1 MLLIIYSGSLR
12 FSGNKCLT
20 RGCSVA
26 AVADMLATVRGPE
39 PVGAGIAAKVTGAAS
54 AGSRTRSRAGSR
66 RTGTS
71 VAGVISV
78 RPAGAGCFANLEIG
92 HSAVSRIAGDE
103 SRVCSAIRVAIGAKC
118 CCVVPGNFVRAA
130 GVAYSISGCSTNA
143 TFLGSYNNRLVFF
156 GIKHITN
163 AYLVEVLVGSDRC
176 GFSKDIVACQS
187 SPSGTLNSVAGT
199 THGTIN
205 IRVDFG
211 ANCCVQ

>member
-26 AVADMLATVRGPE
+26 AVADMLAAVRGPE

-78 RPAGAGCFANLEIG
+78 RTAGAGCFANLEIG
-92 HSAVSRIAGDE
+92 HSAVSRIAGDDG
-103 SRVCSAIRVAIGAKC
+103 VIGSPRQVTVEANHGILLIP
-118 CCVVPGNFVRAA
+118 VYFV
-130 GVAYSISGCSTNA
+130 
-143 TFLGSYNNRLVFF
+143 
-156 GIKHITN
+156 
-163 AYLVEVLVGSDRC
+163 
-176 GFSKDIVACQS
+176 
-187 SPSGTLNSVAGT
+187 
-199 THGTIN
+199 
-205 IRVDFG
+205 
-211 ANCCVQ
+211 

>member
-26 AVADMLATVRGPE
+26 AVADMLAAVGRPE

-92 HSAVSRIAGDE
+92 HSAVSRIAGDDG
-103 SRVCSAIRVAIGAKC
+103 VIGSPRQVTVEANHGLLLIP
-118 CCVVPGNFVRAA
+118 VYFV
-130 GVAYSISGCSTNA
+130 
-143 TFLGSYNNRLVFF
+143 
-156 GIKHITN
+156 
-163 AYLVEVLVGSDRC
+163 
-176 GFSKDIVACQS
+176 
-187 SPSGTLNSVAGT
+187 
-199 THGTIN
+199 
-205 IRVDFG
+205 
-211 ANCCVQ
+211 